1 MTGEEVG
8 VEQMLVEAKGG
19 DSRPIL
25 SPEALEQILEQI
37 RAVEARGPAPTVEVP
52 SEEELEGMV
61 WEGVAAA
68 TDGCAVE
75 PDGICPH
82 GHVSWLLKLGPC

>member
-1 MTGEEVG
+1 MTGEKVG

-25 SPEALEQILEQI
+25 SPEALEWI
-37 RAVEARGPAPTVEVP
+37 RAAEARGPAPTVEVP
-52 SEEELEGMV
+52 SEEELEGML

-82 GHVSWLLKLGPC
+82 GHVSWLLKLGLC